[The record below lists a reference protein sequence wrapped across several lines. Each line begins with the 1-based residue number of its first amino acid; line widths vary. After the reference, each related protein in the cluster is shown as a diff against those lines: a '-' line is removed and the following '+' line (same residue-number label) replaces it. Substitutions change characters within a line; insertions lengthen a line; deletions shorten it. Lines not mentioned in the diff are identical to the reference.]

1 MPGIVR
7 LGDNSCGH
15 GCFPA
20 RPNDE
25 ASNNVFVNGKG
36 AHRLGD
42 HWKTHCCG
50 PVCHDGEAS
59 SGSSSVFVN
68 SKPVCRK
75 GDSISCGGTMCEC
88 SENVFAGG

>member
-7 LGDNSCGH
+7 FGDNSCGH

-25 ASNNVFVNGKG
+25 ASSNVFVNSKG

-42 HWKTHCCG
+42 HWETHCCG
-50 PVCHDGEAS
+50 PVCHDGTAS
-59 SGSSSVFVN
+59 SASTTVFVN
-68 SKPVCRK
+68 SKGICRK

-88 SENVFAGG
+88 SPNVFAGG